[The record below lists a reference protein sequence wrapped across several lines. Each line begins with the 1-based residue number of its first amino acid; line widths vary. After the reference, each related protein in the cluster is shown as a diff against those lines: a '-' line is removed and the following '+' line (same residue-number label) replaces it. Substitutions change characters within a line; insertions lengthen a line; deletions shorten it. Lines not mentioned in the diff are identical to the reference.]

1 MDCAGQLSVLSTV
14 LSSLLLITGL
24 FFFIAGSVGML
35 RFPDS
40 FSRLHAVTKADSLG
54 LGSIVA
60 GLMFYGDLW
69 QNLLLLLI
77 WLLVL
82 ASGSVSCQL
91 LARFAKAQQDRV
103 QQDKT

>member
-1 MDCAGQLSVLSTV
+1 MTNSAEQLSALSIL
-14 LSSLLLITGL
+14 LSSLLLLVGL
-24 FFFIAGSVGML
+24 FFFIAGSIGML

-54 LGSIVA
+54 LGCIVA

-69 QNLLLLLI
+69 HNLLLLLI
-77 WLLVL
+77 WLLVM

-91 LARFAKAQQDRV
+91 LARFAKT
-103 QQDKT
+103 QQDKA

>member
-1 MDCAGQLSVLSTV
+1 MTNSAEQLSVLSIF
-14 LSSLLLITGL
+14 LSSLLLLVGL
-24 FFFIAGSVGML
+24 FFFIAGSIGML

-54 LGSIVA
+54 LGCIVA

-77 WLLVL
+77 WLLVM

-91 LARFAKAQQDRV
+91 LARFAKT
-103 QQDKT
+103 QQDKA